1 MENEVVNKVQPND
14 TLAEQAVLGSML
26 SDKDA
31 VQTALETLGPED
43 FYREDNKE
51 MKESVELKI

>member
-51 MKESVELKI
+51 IFAACC